1 MQIRFWVEPKIFWNH
16 SSSVTEGTTGRMPT
30 FNHMVTVNCKENILQ
45 KTFFFFAYKL
55 LIVNKF

>member
-1 MQIRFWVEPKIFWNH
+1 MEPKIFWNH
-16 SSSVTEGTTGRMPT
+16 SSSVTEGTTGCMPT